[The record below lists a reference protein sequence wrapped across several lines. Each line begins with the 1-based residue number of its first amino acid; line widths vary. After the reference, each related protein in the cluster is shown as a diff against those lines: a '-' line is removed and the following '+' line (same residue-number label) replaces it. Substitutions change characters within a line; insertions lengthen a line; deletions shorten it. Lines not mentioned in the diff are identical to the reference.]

1 MCNKN
6 KLELEIYSSEIH
18 PYSIKDKCGKCKLDE
33 GQRYIIES
41 PAKQGVV
48 SQYVNLHNKRNV

>member
-6 KLELEIYSSEIH
+6 KLKLEICSSEIH
-18 PYSIKDKCGKCKLDE
+18 PYSIENKCEKFKLDE